1 MKKIL
6 GYFKGVGTEMKR
18 IRWPKKEQLTPA
30 IVVVICITVF
40 AGLFLVIEDLAAS
53 TLIQQ
58 LRNAFE
64 SLRG

>member
-6 GYFKGVGTEMKR
+6 GYFKGVGAEMKR
-18 IRWPKKEQLTPA
+18 IRWPKKEQLIPS
-30 IVVVICITVF
+30 IIVVICITIF
-40 AGLFLVIEDLAAS
+40 AGIFLVIEDLAAS

-64 SLRG
+64 SLR

>member
-18 IRWPKKEQLTPA
+18 IRWPKKEQLIPS
-30 IVVVICITVF
+30 IIVVICITIF
-40 AGLFLVIEDLAAS
+40 AGIFLVIEDLAAS

-64 SLRG
+64 SLR

>member
-1 MKKIL
+1 MKKVL

-18 IRWPKKEQLTPA
+18 IRWPKKEQLIPS
-30 IVVVICITVF
+30 IIVVICITIF
-40 AGLFLVIEDLAAS
+40 AGIFLVIEDLAAS

-64 SLRG
+64 SLR